1 MSKIA
6 LHTFR
11 ILTVMAI
18 LILLACAGAK
28 KKPIPFPEGRQAPS
42 NLIVETANGTMD
54 LSWTTNRSPE
64 VAISGYNI
72 YISQSPFASSLSNV
86 EPFNL
91 TVYPGDDNPDI
102 AAETYTATGLENGV
116 KYYVAVTTVYP
127 DRTESMPSNIV
138 EAVCY
143 PRGTVMI
150 NDRAMGEPHGFSFAK
165 EENVDYNSVDN
176 DLYFI
181 ARDVGNMIGSPDR
194 NEGVL
199 KHTEFAEL
207 PSERVLNDKHNY
219 SNLSFKDRTYVAEGN
234 IYLLKLSNG
243 GFAKIKVKQVDSSQY
258 KRQIVFDYIYLAP

>member
-6 LHTFR
+6 LNTFR
-11 ILTVMAI
+11 IISVMAI
-18 LILLACAGAK
+18 LILLACAGAQ
-28 KKPIPFPEGRQAPS
+28 KKPLPFPEGREAPS

-54 LSWTTNRSPE
+54 LSWTTNRTPD

-72 YISQSPFASSLSNV
+72 YISRTAFASSLSNV
-86 EPFNL
+86 KPFNQ
-91 TVYPGDDNPDI
+91 TTYPGDDNPDI
-102 AAETYTATGLENGV
+102 AAETFTASDLENGV
-116 KYYVAVTTVYP
+116 KYFVAVTTVYP

-143 PRGTVMI
+143 PRGTVVI
-150 NDRAMGEPHGFSFAK
+150 NDRAIGEPHGFSFAQEK
-165 EENVDYNSVDN
+165 YVDYNSIDN

-207 PSERVLNDKHNY
+207 PSEKVLNDKHDY
-219 SNLSFKDRTYVAEGN
+219 SNLSFKDKTFVAEGN
-234 IYLLKLSNG
+234 IYLLKLSGG
-243 GFAKIKVKQVDSSQY
+243 GFAKIKVKTVDSSQY